1 MFCRRAFRKTTL
13 EWSKEPYLIMCPLNV
28 KLFFVLSTTPNFTLL
43 FTVIPDHGS
52 TLSASSLLLSGH
64 ICRLFGFISQ
74 CQSSVKNNT
83 LNIFQLRIR
92 TDSFRWFYE
101 KYVFVV
107 IICCSKIKIVRRG
120 RKPHDLFYLP
130 SYALLKNVALKRQRS
145 K

>member
-1 MFCRRAFRKTTL
+1 M
-13 EWSKEPYLIMCPLNV
+13 LN
-28 KLFFVLSTTPNFTLL
+28 FFVMSTTPNFTLL

-74 CQSSVKNNT
+74 CQSSVRNKSIT

-92 TDSFRWFYE
+92 TESFRWFYE

-107 IICCSKIKIVRRG
+107 IICCSNLYYSI
-120 RKPHDLFYLP
+120 F
-130 SYALLKNVALKRQRS
+130 VAVFGQMRAVCLDS
-145 K
+145 FSDHCIFVSPYYYY